1 MVMGTFL
8 LALLVLIDR
17 ACISVAKDS
26 ITLDLGLTEKQF
38 GWILSVFAL
47 GYAFFQTP
55 SGILA
60 DKYGPRRILTAVVAF
75 WSVFTAL
82 TGAVFSYIS
91 LLVVRFLFGVGE
103 AGAFPGMARSIYTW
117 IPLKERGIVNGVN
130 FSGGRLGVAFSL
142 APIAWLVNQVGWRM
156 SFLILGGIGILFA
169 VAWFLLFRDDPLTH
183 PRISA
188 KEKEF
193 IKNNRQNVNASGY
206 AEAERLSI
214 GKLFSSKN
222 MWLAMGQY
230 FSSNFTFFFCLT
242 WLYPFLKE
250 KFALEAVEAGLY
262 SSLPLIAGAVGNWIS
277 GLLVDYIYKNGSWK
291 NSRLI
296 PAIVG
301 FGLASVGLVASLYM
315 TSAAGAVLFLAL
327 AVFGAD
333 MTLSPSWS
341 LCVDIGRRNSGAVSG
356 TMNMAGNIGSFVTAL
371 AFPYL
376 NAWFGSTTPFF
387 FLGATLNIFAI
398 FLWLKIKPEKPLE
411 QY

>member
-1 MVMGTFL
+1 
-8 LALLVLIDR
+8 
-17 ACISVAKDS
+17 
-26 ITLDLGLTEKQF
+26 
-38 GWILSVFAL
+38 
-47 GYAFFQTP
+47 
-55 SGILA
+55 
-60 DKYGPRRILTAVVAF
+60 
-75 WSVFTAL
+75 
-82 TGAVFSYIS
+82 
-91 LLVVRFLFGVGE
+91 
-103 AGAFPGMARSIYTW
+103 MARSIYTW
-117 IPLKERGIVNGVN
+117 IPLKERGIVNGIN

-183 PRISA
+183 PRISE

-193 IKNNRQNVNASGY
+193 IKNNRQNVDASAY
-206 AEAERLSI
+206 AEAEKLSLQ
-214 GKLFSSKN
+214 KLFSSKN

-262 SSLPLIAGAVGNWIS
+262 SSLPLIAGAAGNWIS

-296 PAIVG
+296 PAILG
-301 FGLASVGLVASLYM
+301 FSLASIGLVASLYM

-387 FLGATLNIFAI
+387 LFRGR
-398 FLWLKIKPEKPLE
+398 IKHFCCSFMVKNKT
-411 QY
+411 